1 MTTIKEL
8 KNMIVDLKVQ
18 LMISNIPKGHC
29 PYAYSGAVEKPDE
42 DNNCDDCTGCRKRFF
57 KGYEEKVRE
66 WVETI

>member
-42 DNNCDDCTGCRKRFF
+42 DNNCDDCTGCRRRFF
-57 KGYEEKVRE
+57 
-66 WVETI
+66 